1 MKKVIL
7 PSLAFLCFSLSVLS
21 QPAGYVRGTQVCWTF
36 NGHPHGY
43 FRAVGNGER
52 HILISFTGIGEKT
65 CGALDKNAPQK
76 WFEDAGV
83 NWDGRTVNAL
93 GDTIAWE
100 VFTLLHDNDS
110 GFDARVYAR
119 DIEYFFQHMDTTG
132 IDTSM
137 HCRFHIQGLSAG
149 ARNIWFYLTNN
160 NSHNS
165 PYRKIFSTSI
175 TMSTPQIDNYMKP
188 RITAAS
194 VGMRHWVWHGLNDG
208 GCCPSRHSDTLYK
221 YLSGNKLLTQ
231 QPGGGHDS
239 VTWDSAMSISDLDAF
254 NNRWVWMAQESC
266 GTQPPNPGDPYPG
279 GPPGYIP
286 GTQVC
291 WTINGRP
298 HGYFRAAGNGEKHTL
313 ISFTTQNENSCANYA
328 NNAPQKWLPGTWNGK
343 TVRAPGD
350 TIIWEI
356 FTIVNT
362 NNNFLKAYADDID
375 TFFNHITADTSDH
388 SKFHVEAK
396 GPGGI
401 NRMWG
406 YLVNAQTHNSPY
418 RHIFSTTIS
427 QSTPHLGSSGLLPLI
442 NDNSAGR
449 KHWVWYGTADGTAPP
464 AASQQLY
471 DSLQGIKTLTAQVGG
486 TTGAGTWDSCLSRSG
501 TTVNTN
507 RWLWM
512 ISGSSS
518 ARAAELV
525 TDVPVNNKLGIYPN
539 PARNQVMVSLGEN
552 LNGYRL
558 IITDVMG
565 RQQKVINNIRQPN
578 YVVDI
583 SSLQQGVYF
592 IQIESGN
599 KRLQKKLIKE

>member
-7 PSLAFLCFSLSVLS
+7 PLLAFLCFSLSVLS
-21 QPAGYVRGTQVCWTF
+21 QPAGYVPGTQVCWTF

-43 FRAVGNGER
+43 FRAAGNGER

-65 CGALDKNAPQK
+65 CGSIPNNAPQK
-76 WFEDAGV
+76 WLHDAGL
-83 NWDGRTVNAL
+83 NWDGKTVRAP
-93 GDTIAWE
+93 GDTVVWE
-100 VFTLLHDNDS
+100 VFTLLHDADS
-110 GFDARVYAR
+110 GFRSDLYAR
-119 DIEYFFQHMDTTG
+119 DIEYFFQNIEA
-132 IDTSM
+132 IDTSK
-137 HCRFHIQGLSAG
+137 HCFFHIQGLSAG
-149 ARNIWFYLTNN
+149 AKNIWDYMLNRY
-160 NSHNS
+160 SHNS

-175 TMSTPQIDNYMKP
+175 TMSTPDIDGFQKP
-188 RITAAS
+188 RLAAAS
-194 VGMRHWVWHGLNDG
+194 AQMRNWVWHGINDG
-208 GCCPSRHSDTLYK
+208 HSCCPVENADTLYK
-221 YLSGNKLLTQ
+221 YLGGHKRITK
-231 QPGGGHDS
+231 QPGGGHNDA
-239 VTWDSAMSISDLDAF
+239 TWDSAMSLNGTDT
-254 NNRWVWMAQESC
+254 NTNRWMWMAKEIC
-266 GTQPPNPGDPYPG
+266 GTLPPNDPYPG

-442 NDNSAGR
+442 NNNSAGR
-449 KHWVWYGTADGTAPP
+449 RHWVWYGTADATAPP

-471 DSLQGIKTLTAQVGG
+471 DSLQGTKTLTAQAGG

-512 ISGSSS
+512 VSGSSV
-518 ARAAELV
+518 RTAELV

-552 LNGYRL
+552 PNGYRL

-583 SSLQQGVYF
+583 SSLRQGVYF
-592 IQIESGN
+592 IQIDSGN